1 MELTEQLENRLK
13 SLLWRS
19 LGMAVVASVAY
30 ILQVGDIYK
39 LDIHILINTA
49 AIAFLGLILGEVT
62 KFLNN

>member
-19 LGMAVVASVAY
+19 LGMAIVASGAY

-49 AIAFLGLILGEVT
+49 AIAFLGLILGEIT